1 MQHMFPP
8 SPDWI
13 KLVFSHISQLSYV
26 MQCKPCSAC
35 TTCFLGHAVAM
46 SGFETKPH
54 FMNSSSLAPSG
65 VFLKKKKS
73 DKPYFKVSVAQQ
85 LIL

>member
-1 MQHMFPP
+1 MQHMLPP

-26 MQCKPCSAC
+26 MQFKPCSAC
-35 TTCFLGHAVAM
+35 TTYFLGHAVAM

-65 VFLKKKKS
+65 VF
-73 DKPYFKVSVAQQ
+73 FFF
-85 LIL
+85 